1 MITRLAISGY
11 RSIRDLTVELGPL
24 NVVTGANGSGKS
36 SLYRSLRLLS
46 EAAQGRLISSLAMEG
61 GLSSTLWAGPERIG
75 RDMKSGKYP
84 IQGTV
89 RSGPIS
95 LKLGFSSDDF
105 GYAIDLGQPV
115 NSHFPRDPEIKVEAM
130 WTGGMLGRANLF
142 AERRGAMVR
151 LRRHKTGGGDSSEW
165 RTSLS
170 NISTSDSMVTHC
182 ADPDDGLE
190 LLLMRERMRNW
201 RFYDAL
207 RTDQDAPARRPQIT
221 TYTPVLASDG
231 SDLAAAI
238 ATILAIGDAE
248 AFEEAVDDAFP
259 GSVVDIAGDEHGSVE
274 MRQTGLLRP
283 LSASELSDGTLR
295 YLLLIAALL
304 SPRPPELMILNEPE
318 ASLHPSLLDALARLL
333 RKAAQSCQIIL
344 VSHSE
349 RLVEALCEEEDVRR
363 ILLEKAFGETK
374 VSDEDGPR
382 WVWPSR

>member
-11 RSIRDLTVELGPL
+11 RSIRDLTVELGAL

-46 EAAQGRLISSLAMEG
+46 EAAQGRLIASLAMEG
-61 GLSSTLWAGPERIG
+61 GLSSTLWAGPESIS

-89 RSGPIS
+89 RRGPIS

-105 GYAIDLGQPV
+105 GYAIDLGQPI
-115 NSHFPRDPEIKVEAM
+115 SSPFPRDPEIKVEAM
-130 WTGGMLGRANLF
+130 WTGGTLGRANLF

-151 LRRHKTGGGDSSEW
+151 LRRGDSGEW

-170 NISTSDSMVTHC
+170 NISMSDSMVTHC

-238 ATILAIGDAE
+238 ATILAIGDAQ

-274 MRQTGLLRP
+274 MRQTGLLRS

-333 RKAAQSCQIIL
+333 SKAARNCQIIL

>member
-1 MITRLAISGY
+1 
-11 RSIRDLTVELGPL
+11 
-24 NVVTGANGSGKS
+24 
-36 SLYRSLRLLS
+36 
-46 EAAQGRLISSLAMEG
+46 
-61 GLSSTLWAGPERIG
+61 
-75 RDMKSGKYP
+75 
-84 IQGTV
+84 
-89 RSGPIS
+89 
-95 LKLGFSSDDF
+95 
-105 GYAIDLGQPV
+105 
-115 NSHFPRDPEIKVEAM
+115 
-130 WTGGMLGRANLF
+130 MLGRANLF
-142 AERRGAMVR
+142 AERRGPTVR
-151 LRRHKTGGGDSSEW
+151 LRRGETGDW

-170 NISTSDSMVTHC
+170 NISSSDSMVTHC

-201 RFYDAL
+201 RFYDTL
-207 RTDQDAPARRPQIT
+207 RTDQGAPARRPQIS

-238 ATILAIGDAE
+238 ATILAIGDGQ

-259 GSVVDIAGDEHGSVE
+259 GSVIQIAGDDYGSVE

-318 ASLHPSLLDALARLL
+318 ASLHPSLLGALARLL
-333 RKAAQSCQIIL
+333 SKAARNCQIIL

-349 RLVEALCEEEDVRR
+349 RLVEALCEQEDVRR
-363 ILLEKAFGETK
+363 ILLEKAFGETIA
-374 VSDEDGPR
+374 SDADSPR

>member
-1 MITRLAISGY
+1 VITRLAISGY

-46 EAAQGRLISSLAMEG
+46 EAAQGRLIASLAMEG
-61 GLSSTLWAGPERIG
+61 GLSSTLWAGPESIS

-105 GYAIDLGQPV
+105 GYAIDLGQPT
-115 NSHFPRDPEIKVEAM
+115 NSHFPRDPEIKVDAM
-130 WTGGMLGRANLF
+130 WTGGVLGRANLF

-151 LRRHKTGGGDSSEW
+151 LRRGDSGEW

-238 ATILAIGDAE
+238 ATIQAIGRRHCRRRAWQRRDAPDRTVAPPLRLR
-248 AFEEAVDDAFP
+248 AFRWHAA
-259 GSVVDIAGDEHGSVE
+259 
-274 MRQTGLLRP
+274 
-283 LSASELSDGTLR
+283 LSAADR
-295 YLLLIAALL
+295 RAALP
-304 SPRPPELMILNEPE
+304 SPARADDPQRARGEP
-318 ASLHPSLLDALARLL
+318 ASLAAGCAGAAVAEGCAKLPDHSGLA
-333 RKAAQSCQIIL
+333 Q
-344 VSHSE
+344 
-349 RLVEALCEEEDVRR
+349 
-363 ILLEKAFGETK
+363 
-374 VSDEDGPR
+374 
-382 WVWPSR
+382 

>member
-1 MITRLAISGY
+1 LITRLAISGY
-11 RSIRDLTVELGPL
+11 RSLRDLTVELGAL

-46 EAAQGRLISSLAMEG
+46 EAAQGRLIASLAMEG
-61 GLSSTLWAGPERIG
+61 GLSSTLWAGPESISRE
-75 RDMKSGKYP
+75 MKSGRHP

-89 RSGPIS
+89 RKGPVS

-105 GYAIDLGQPV
+105 GYAIDLGLPIPGGP
-115 NSHFPRDPEIKVEAM
+115 FGRDPEIKVEAM
-130 WTGGMLGRANLF
+130 WTGEMLGRGNLF
-142 AERRGAMVR
+142 AERRGPTVR
-151 LRRHKTGGGDSSEW
+151 LRRGETGDW

-170 NISTSDSMVTHC
+170 NISSSDSMVTHC

-201 RFYDAL
+201 RFYDTL
-207 RTDQDAPARRPQIT
+207 RTDQGAPARRPQIS

-238 ATILAIGDAE
+238 ATILAIGDGQ

-259 GSVVDIAGDEHGSVE
+259 GSVIQIAGDDYGSVE

-318 ASLHPSLLDALARLL
+318 ASLHPSLLGALARLL
-333 RKAAQSCQIIL
+333 SKAARNCQIIL

-349 RLVEALCEEEDVRR
+349 RLVEALCEQEDVRR
-363 ILLEKAFGETK
+363 ILLEKAFGETI
-374 VSDEDGPR
+374 VSDADSPR